1 MASTTMSG
9 PELLSRRRKDRLP
22 LQDIKVLDFMWVLA
36 GPGITR
42 LLADYGATVIR
53 IESVNRTDPTRTV
66 GPFQDGRSGA
76 ERSGLWANNNAGKFG
91 ITLDLSTDGA
101 RAIVRDLVLWADVVC
116 EAFSPKAMRA
126 WGFDYESLRQIKPD
140 LIMLST
146 CLMGQSGPLSR
157 FAGFGNLAA
166 ALCGFYNLVGW
177 PDRTPSGPFSAY
189 TDYIAP
195 RFGACALMAAL
206 IHKKLTGEGQ
216 YIDQAQAESALQF
229 LALPILDFSADGRS
243 YEPIANRDLYHAPHG
258 VYPAAGDDRWV
269 AIACRND
276 SDWRA
281 LSAVMEAPELASDV
295 RFGSFAA
302 RQANCDDLDIVIS
315 NWTRN
320 LEAHEIERKLQERG
334 VPAHVVQT
342 PADLYQDPQLHHRRH
357 FVEVPH
363 SELGKT
369 WVENSRFALSRTPAR
384 VEHAAP
390 MLGEHNQYVLQHI
403 LGYNEDRIAELVS
416 AGALG

>member
-1 MASTTMSG
+1 MAGTSKN
-9 PELLSRRRKDRLP
+9 PLP
-22 LQDIKVLDFMWVLA
+22 LEGIKVLDFMWVLA

-53 IESVNRTDPTRTV
+53 VEAINRTDPVRTV
-66 GPFQDGRSGA
+66 GPFQDCESGA
-76 ERSGLWANNNAGKFG
+76 ERSGLWANNNAGKYG
-91 ITLDLSTDGA
+91 ITLDLSTAAA
-101 RAIVRDLVLWADVVC
+101 REIAMDLVRWADVVC

-126 WGFDYESLRQIKPD
+126 WGFDYESLRQVKPD

-177 PDRTPSGPFSAY
+177 PDRSPSGPFSAY

-216 YIDQAQAESALQF
+216 YIDQAQAESALHF
-229 LALPILDFSADGRS
+229 LALPIIDFSANGRS
-243 YEPIANRDLYHAPHG
+243 YHPIANRDLYHAPNG
-258 VYPAAGDDRWV
+258 VYAAAGDDRWV
-269 AIACRND
+269 AIACRNQD
-276 SDWRA
+276 DWRE
-281 LSAVMEAPELASDV
+281 LCAVIEAPQLATDT
-295 RFGSFAA
+295 RFDTFGA
-302 RQANCDDLDIVIS
+302 RQANCEELDRVI
-315 NWTRN
+315 NQWTRT
-320 LEAHEIERKLQERG
+320 LDAHEIERRLQACG
-334 VPAHVVQT
+334 VPAHVVQDS
-342 PADLYQDPQLHHRRH
+342 ADLYEDRQLRHRKH

-363 SELGKT
+363 AELGKT
-369 WVENSRFALSRTPAR
+369 WVENSRFTLSRTPAR
-384 VEHAAP
+384 VERAAP
-390 MLGEHNQYVLQHI
+390 MLGEHNQYVLEQI
-403 LGYNEDRIAELVS
+403 LGYGEDRIAEVVG

>member
-1 MASTTMSG
+1 MRI
-9 PELLSRRRKDRLP
+9 ENRLP
-22 LQDIKVLDFMWVLA
+22 LQGVKILDFMWVLA

-53 IESVNRTDPTRTV
+53 VELTNRTDPTRTV
-66 GPFQDGRSGA
+66 GPFQDSQSGA
-76 ERSGLWANNNAGKFG
+76 ERSGLWGNNNAGKYG
-91 ITLDLSTDGA
+91 LTLDLSTAGA
-101 RAIVRDLVLWADVVC
+101 REIVMDLVRWADVVC

-126 WGFDYESLRQIKPD
+126 WGFDYESLRQVKPD

-177 PDRTPSGPFSAY
+177 PDRPPSGPFSAY

-216 YIDQAQAESALQF
+216 YIDQAQAESALHF
-229 LALPILDFSADGRS
+229 LALPILDFSANQRR
-243 YEPIANRDLYHAPHG
+243 YQPVANRDLYHAPHG
-258 VYPAAGDDRWV
+258 VYAATGHDRWV
-269 AIACRND
+269 AIACRTED
-276 SDWRA
+276 DWRA
-281 LSAVMEAPELASDV
+281 LCAVMDAPQLAADA
-295 RFGSFAA
+295 RFNTFAG
-302 RQANCDDLDIVIS
+302 RQANCDELDRLI
-315 NWTRN
+315 NQWTRTA
-320 LEAHEIERKLQERG
+320 EAHDLERRLQARG
-334 VPAHVVQT
+334 VPAHVVQN
-342 PADLYQDPQLHHRRH
+342 ADDLYQDQQLHHRKH

-369 WVENSRFALSRTPAR
+369 WVENSRFTLSRTPAR
-384 VEHAAP
+384 VERAAP
-390 MLGEHNQYVLQHI
+390 MLGEHNQYVLEQI
-403 LGYNEDRIAELVS
+403 LGYGEDRIAELVG

>member
-1 MASTTMSG
+1 MASTILSESE
-9 PELLSRRRKDRLP
+9 PISRRRENRLP
-22 LQDIKVLDFMWVLA
+22 LQNVKVLDFMWVLA

-42 LLADYGATVIR
+42 VLADYGATVVR

-66 GPFQDGRSGA
+66 GPFQDGRSGT
-76 ERSGLWANNNAGKFG
+76 ERSGLWANNNAGKYG
-91 ITLDLSTDGA
+91 ITLDLSSAPA
-101 RAIVRDLVLWADVVC
+101 RAIVMDLVRWADVVC

-126 WGFDYESLRQIKPD
+126 WGFDYESLQQIKPD

-206 IHKKLTGEGQ
+206 IHRKLTGEGQ

-229 LALPILDFSADGRS
+229 LALPILDFSANGHS
-243 YEPIANRDLYHAPHG
+243 YRPIANRDLYHAPHG

-269 AIACRND
+269 AIACHDED
-276 SDWRA
+276 SWRT
-281 LSAVMEAPELASDV
+281 LCVVMGTPELMSDG
-295 RFGSFAA
+295 RFGTFAA
-302 RQANCDDLDIVIS
+302 RQANCFELDIIVG

-320 LEAHEIERKLQERG
+320 LEAHQIERKLQERG

-342 PADLYQDPQLHHRRH
+342 AADLYQDPQLHHRRH

-369 WVENSRFALSRTPAR
+369 WVENSRFTLSRTPAR
-384 VEHAAP
+384 VERAAP

-403 LGYNEDRIAELVS
+403 LGYEEERIAELVS